1 MNKQTKLLAVLG
13 FLSLLIAP
21 SISHAQRQLIKGEA
35 VVRTAYKAP
44 ELTRVAERA
53 VEARNIQRSIAGAR
67 LMTGTQA
74 TRPPLYPMEG
84 NTPAVET
91 NQTLAHIAARSFPV
105 TVADEWSAFRTQL
118 MDKYDLTTVDAQ
130 AVAAGTHNNLE
141 AVEEAISHGA
151 KPEMALFGALSQG
164 YLELADK
171 IAEECEINVNA
182 VLFDHKT
189 ILELLPDFNKHADKR
204 LGWLLEHGLNPDLVM
219 TSGMYQQI
227 KGPSLFKEL
236 VDKGL
241 NPMAAFGKTNYTA
254 LHWYAEQYH
263 KLFLKYDTEGNF
275 LVGWVAKF
283 PKTNVNAQDVLGNT
297 PAHYVEAHTSSEL
310 DAFGRLRGFDPL
322 IENKEG
328 LPPEQYQNGC
338 TEPEWHHRA
347 RYLRRKIEEMIYM
360 YKYDVLFPTLAQRN
374 FAYKKSTDYLHNPD
388 PKKLIEYLV
397 SLGATPQ
404 DIAETLRPL
413 TDEEAGG
420 WNTYSV
426 RLEILKVLFEEYGV
440 APAAQEPVNRWH
452 EYLGPY
458 YDESL

>member
-1 MNKQTKLLAVLG
+1 MTKQTKLMMLIG
-13 FLSLLIAP
+13 FLFLLMPNIAR
-21 SISHAQRQLIKGEA
+21 AQRGLVKGGQT
-35 VVRTAYKAP
+35 VYKAP
-44 ELTRVAERA
+44 KELARA
-53 VEARNIQRSIAGAR
+53 VERVARVRGVTNGLGRAITGA
-67 LMTGTQA
+67 QA
-74 TRPPLYPMEG
+74 SMPPLYTAAIEMNP
-84 NTPAVET
+84 
-91 NQTLAHIAARSFPV
+91 TLTHIAARPLPV
-105 TVADEWSAFRTQL
+105 TVADEWGAFRTQL

-141 AVEEAISHGA
+141 AVQEAIAHGA

-182 VLFDHKT
+182 VLFDRKT
-189 ILELLPDFNKHADKR
+189 ILELLPNFNKHTDKR

-227 KGPSLFKEL
+227 KGPSLFKAL

-241 NPMAAFGKTNYTA
+241 NPMAAFGKTKYTA

-263 KLFLKYDTEGNF
+263 KLFLKYDSKGDF
-275 LVGWVAKF
+275 LVEWVAKF

-297 PAHYVEAHTSSEL
+297 PAHYVKAHTSSEL

-338 TEPEWHHRA
+338 TDPEWHHRA
-347 RYLRRKIEEMIYM
+347 RFLRKKIEEMIYM
-360 YKYDVLFPTLAQRN
+360 YKFDVLFPTLAQRN
-374 FAYKKSTDYLHNPD
+374 FVHKKSTDYLHNPN

-404 DIAETLRPL
+404 DIAERLRPL
-413 TDEEAGG
+413 TDEEVSG
-420 WNTYSV
+420 WNTYSL
-426 RLEILKVLFEEYGV
+426 RQEILKVLFEEYGV
-440 APAAQEPVNRWH
+440 APSAQEPVNRWH
-452 EYLGPY
+452 EYLGPD